1 MCFVYR
7 STSMLSLLFMS
18 NTGGHVCVSGLLN
31 VAYMPKKK
39 KKVKVRTDL
48 PGSMAQLL
56 LFWTQLLEANNNEL
70 HGLAWRCPWPCWAWV
85 NRMLDYLVKRWCWA
99 SSHLCCACTWLSGTV
114 LTPQVLPLFAFCF
127 LSHTPYSASVPRSW
141 AKQNQGLLFILS
153 CPLLFLCL
161 FLLFSLLGECVLGI
175 EPRTLC
181 TPGKYFTTKL
191 HSQPSMRLSRLKM
204 VR

>member
-1 MCFVYR
+1 
-7 STSMLSLLFMS
+7 MLA
-18 NTGGHVCVSGLLN
+18 CVSCTEAHPCFPSYSWATQEAMYVYQDCWMWLICQ
-31 VAYMPKKK
+31 KK

-56 LFWTQLLEANNNEL
+56 LFWTQLLESNNNEL

-85 NRMLDYLVKRWCWA
+85 NRMLDYLVKKWCWA

-175 EPRTLC
+175 EPRTFMHTRQVL
-181 TPGKYFTTKL
+181 YY
-191 HSQPSMRLSRLKM
+191 
-204 VR
+204 